1 MQGVGG
7 RERYFRT
14 GDIGRG
20 PHLRARPL
28 CGQPGRPCL
37 DTSVGTSGS
46 GGLFQPGQGKVDL
59 FVTGG
64 SWHRNESNKEQFVK
78 PGESDGRPSEF

>member
-20 PHLRARPL
+20 PALRARPL

-46 GGLFQPGQGKVDL
+46 GGLFQPGTGTSGFTCQRGIL
-59 FVTGG
+59 GMRVTKNNLGNLERMMGG
-64 SWHRNESNKEQFVK
+64 QVSS
-78 PGESDGRPSEF
+78 

>member
-1 MQGVGG
+1 MISIRQFCKISISIKY
-7 RERYFRT
+7 RIDSNLAYRT
-14 GDIGRG
+14 G
-20 PHLRARPL
+20 L
-28 CGQPGRPCL
+28 QPGRPCL

-46 GGLFQPGQGKVDL
+46 GGLFQPGQGQVDL